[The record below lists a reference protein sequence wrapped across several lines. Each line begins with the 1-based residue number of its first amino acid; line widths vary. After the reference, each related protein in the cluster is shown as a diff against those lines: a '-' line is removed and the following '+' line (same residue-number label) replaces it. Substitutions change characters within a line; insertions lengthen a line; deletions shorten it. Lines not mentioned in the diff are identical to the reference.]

1 MRESQPSRTA
11 ERAALLRAAHR
22 RLDPPPILDDPLAG
36 RLVGAAR
43 IAELRAGRAPHDPL
57 VLQRLRASIAIRSRY
72 AEDCLREAV
81 ARGVRQYV
89 ILGAGLDSFAYRCD
103 LPDDALLV
111 FEVDH
116 PATQAWKRERL
127 AAAGIAEPPRV
138 HFVACDFERQGLRD
152 ALRLGG
158 VDLTQPLFVSWLGV
172 TMYLAREAVLAT
184 LRVIAACAPGSEIV
198 FEYVRPAD
206 QLPAPAAAALESLQT
221 RAAAV
226 GEPWRSAFDP
236 AELANDIAAVGLTV
250 VEDFGADESYA
261 RYCRGRT
268 DGLRPGGSSRLM
280 RARSGSYP

>member
-1 MRESQPSRTA
+1 MHASQPSQTA

-43 IAELRAGRAPHDPL
+43 IAELRANRAPHDPM

-103 LPDDALLV
+103 LPDDALRV

-127 AAAGIAEPPRV
+127 AAAGIAEPARV
-138 HFVACDFERQGLRD
+138 RFVACDFERQALRD
-152 ALRLGG
+152 ALMQGG
-158 VDLTQPLFVSWLGV
+158 VDLAQPLFVSWLGV
-172 TMYLAREAVLAT
+172 TMYLERDAVLAT

-198 FEYVRPAD
+198 FEYVRPAE
-206 QLPAPAAAALESLQT
+206 QLHPLAAAAVENLQT

-236 AELANDIAAVGLTV
+236 AELAKDIAAIGLTV
-250 VEDFGADESYA
+250 VEDSGADESYA
-261 RYCRGRT
+261 RYCRDRT

-280 RARSGSYP
+280 RATRAYP